1 MNVVL
6 PNSDKHQLRQR
17 PRVPLL
23 TQLANMIT
31 ASTAGRS
38 DTSHE
43 AQPEGLVSHGLVTG
57 MPEPNE
63 FSVIMLLIRTASII
77 NASSTDGDIVI
88 TGVDPEPHLPDNLT
102 DKTSRVHLTTLEAS
116 AAILVQGGEVIAAA
130 YTPDSGAVLI
140 TDAAVANIKSELD
153 MAADHSV
160 PVDTDNVILVE
171 SESRLYPLNITAISN
186 PETEPQ
192 APAPHNP
199 HNLRVVEPGQNLW
212 KEFKDGYKWAYV
224 LV

>member
-1 MNVVL
+1 MNSVTS
-6 PNSDKHQLRQR
+6 PSDETSRSTSPPGTK
-17 PRVPLL
+17 
-23 TQLANMIT
+23 LANMIT
-31 ASTAGRS
+31 ASTAGQR

-43 AQPEGLVSHGLVTG
+43 AQPEDLVSHGLVTG

-63 FSVIMLLIRTASII
+63 FSVIMMLIRTASII

-88 TGVDPEPHLPDNLT
+88 TGVDPEPPRLPDTLM
-102 DKTSRVHLTTLEAS
+102 DKTLRVHLTTLEAS

-140 TDAAVANIKSELD
+140 TDAAAANIKSESD
-153 MAADHSV
+153 MAADHPV

-186 PETEPQ
+186 PEMEPQ
-192 APAPHNP
+192 APAAHNP

-212 KEFKDGYKWAYV
+212 KEFKDGYEWAYV